1 MKPIHYV
8 ALVLLGA
15 IWGSSF
21 LLIRIAVPQLGPLV
35 LMGGRVSLAAVALLL
50 YAGLLGKLPNVR
62 ANWGKYLFVGTMNAA
77 LPFSLIA
84 WSELTLTSSLAAIIN
99 STTPLFTALVAALWV
114 NEALTGRKIMGIVL
128 GMIGVSILV
137 GGSALEVD
145 AMLILAAL
153 ASLAAALCYGI
164 GTVFASRY
172 FTGNAPMH
180 NAIGQLLGATAALS
194 IPAAVTVPQAN
205 FTPGALL
212 AMVALALVATAFA
225 YQLYFY
231 LLNNVGPT
239 RTATVTFLVPVFGTL
254 WGVIFLQE
262 QFTPGMLL
270 GLAVVLTSV
279 GLVTGARFRKQFTRK
294 HKPAAG

>member
-1 MKPIHYV
+1 MKPIHYA

-21 LLIRIAVPQLGPLV
+21 LLIRIAAPQLGPLV
-35 LMGGRVSLAAVALLL
+35 LMGGRVTVAAIALVTYAALLR
-50 YAGLLGKLPNVR
+50 KLPDFR

-99 STTPLFTALVAALWV
+99 STTPLFTALVAAMWIGEV
-114 NEALTGRKIMGIVL
+114 LTGRKILGIIL

-137 GGSALEVD
+137 GGSALEFNAELV
-145 AMLILAAL
+145 AAAL
-153 ASLAAALCYGI
+153 ASLLAALCYGI
-164 GTVFASRY
+164 GTVFASRH

-180 NAIGQLLGATAALS
+180 NAIGQLLGATAVLA
-194 IPAAVTVPQAN
+194 IPATVTLPQAT
-205 FTPGALL
+205 FTTGAVLSLL
-212 AMVALALVATAFA
+212 GLALVATAFA

-254 WGVIFLQE
+254 WGVLFLQE
-262 QFTPGMLL
+262 QFTPGMLV
-270 GLAVVLTSV
+270 GMAVVLTSV
-279 GLVTGARFRKQFTRK
+279 GLVTGVRFGSQFIRKE
-294 HKPAAG
+294 KPVVG